1 MTTVRNDV
9 VVHMTVEIDA
19 DELIDECARDI
30 VDSRLGSIGGYGT
43 EVHDVDIT
51 AE

>member
-1 MTTVRNDV
+1 MTTVRYDV
-9 VVHMTVEIDA
+9 VVHMTVEIEA

-30 VDSRLGSIGGYGT
+30 IDNRLDSIGGYGSQ
-43 EVHDVDIT
+43 VHDIDIT